1 MNKTHKRT
9 QEKRGRGSGRGIGG
23 ERERD
28 RSSSEQG
35 ERAPG
40 EGQQVESLSMGVLE
54 EHFSRM
60 KGVAACAGWCFVKRT
75 QVRVI
80 WEEGMS
86 PSDWPIGKSVGAF
99 S

>member
-28 RSSSEQG
+28 RSASEQG

-40 EGQQVESLSMGVLE
+40 EGQPVEPLSIGVLE
-54 EHFSRM
+54 EHSSRM
-60 KGVAACAGWCFVKRT
+60 KEVAACAEWCFVKLT
-75 QVRVI
+75 QVRAI